1 MVVSNVFDFD
11 QYNTEMKDTV
21 IETMR
26 KHGIPIGA
34 SPSNVVLA
42 KE

>member
-1 MVVSNVFDFD
+1 MSNVFDFD
-11 QYNTEMKDTV
+11 QYNSEMKDTV
-21 IETMR
+21 IDTMR

-34 SPSNVVLA
+34 SPNNVALA